1 MMRVMHAQSQIS
13 AWAGG
18 VSENSSR
25 RGERVTQ
32 LKDRLGSVKWDRCFR
47 IEFSGCGKAD
57 LQSVG
62 HVFEQVSAMSPGWT
76 LDPAII
82 LLTKK
87 ILARKMDPRVKP
99 AGEDQTTLGAR

>member
-82 LLTKK
+82 FLTKK
-87 ILARKMDPRVKP
+87 ILARKMD
-99 AGEDQTTLGAR
+99 QTTLGAR